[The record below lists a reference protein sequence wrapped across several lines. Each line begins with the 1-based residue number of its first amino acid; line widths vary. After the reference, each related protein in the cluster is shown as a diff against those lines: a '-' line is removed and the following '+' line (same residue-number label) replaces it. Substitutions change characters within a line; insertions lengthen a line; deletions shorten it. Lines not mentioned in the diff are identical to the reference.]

1 MRAWVHEL
9 PELCDINLLP
19 IYEVDEHGNVYSHS
33 GTKCGSPRK
42 QSDNGRGYCFVGL
55 RTCERK
61 YFNALVHRLVA
72 IAFVAGYE
80 EGLQVD
86 HVDGNNK
93 NNHASNL
100 RWVTP
105 YENTHNLVTFERFIE
120 ANRKSKNAKETI
132 VVDNV
137 TGKQKTYP
145 SENAALLALSKL
157 TEHYRCKGHLQRP
170 YGRYTMLRLEDV
182 E

>member
-9 PELCDINLLP
+9 PELQDLNLLP
-19 IYEVDEHGNVYSHS
+19 IYEIDECGNVYSHS
-33 GTKCGSPRK
+33 DAKCGATLK
-42 QSDNGRGYCFVGL
+42 QNNNERGYCLVGL
-55 RTCERK
+55 RTCEKK
-61 YFNALVHRLVA
+61 YFNALVHRLVSL
-72 IAFVAGYE
+72 AFVAGYE
-80 EGLQVD
+80 AGLQVD
-86 HVDGNNK
+86 HIDGDNR

-105 YENTHNLVTFERFIE
+105 HENTHNLVTFERFVE
-120 ANRKSKNAKETI
+120 ANRKSKNAKKT
-132 VVDNV
+132 VVIDNV

-157 TEHYRCKGHLQRP
+157 TERYQHQGYLQRP